1 MAGPY
6 LSPLG
11 PQADL
16 LTEYMFGRRR
26 QVSRRNRTTFTPQ
39 QLQELESL
47 FQKTH
52 YPDVFLREEVA
63 LRISLSEARV
73 QVWFQNRRAKWRK
86 QARLQLLQDAWR
98 VRCLSSLGGA
108 PLLLRPPPPPPTS
121 GHQLTEQQNRSDQGS
136 PPPPTQTNPQ
146 TQIPSDAGTIQQPQQ
161 QPSVMSGSVL
171 SPATDAKLGE
181 VGAQQV
187 QPPSR
192 DYRLLLSPP
201 HSFLPSAGGGGGGNT
216 RDRSPVDRSNRC
228 GCGSPSSNS
237 RHSSGPPSPSGSS
250 ISEGEGSCSRSRP
263 QEAEIDLTMKP
274 APHSVIPPALLLR
287 QPPQH
292 LFHHLAQHHH
302 QQYQQ
307 CEVGGPATPGMDE
320 PLDVSLS
327 GPNK

>member
-98 VRCLSSLGGA
+98 MRCLGLGSAA
-108 PLLLRPPPPPPTS
+108 PLLLRPPPAPGVERSDSLTPPPSAGLSPPQITS
-121 GHQLTEQQNRSDQGS
+121 GS
-136 PPPPTQTNPQ
+136 PDKLPDNPNH
-146 TQIPSDAGTIQQPQQ
+146 
-161 QPSVMSGSVL
+161 SVC
-171 SPATDAKLGE
+171 
-181 VGAQQV
+181 
-187 QPPSR
+187 R
-192 DYRLLLSPP
+192 DYRILPHHGYPVNCDKSPE
-201 HSFLPSAGGGGGGNT
+201 
-216 RDRSPVDRSNRC
+216 RVKC
-228 GCGSPSSNS
+228 GCGSPPRSSE
-237 RHSSGPPSPSGSS
+237 SPTD
-250 ISEGEGSCSRSRP
+250 IEVDLAPQDRP
-263 QEAEIDLTMKP
+263 QESEMDLTIKTPMP
-274 APHSVIPPALLLR
+274 TRHPEIPPM
-287 QPPQH
+287 
-292 LFHHLAQHHH
+292 FHHLPSKPQHDLS
-302 QQYQQ
+302 
-307 CEVGGPATPGMDE
+307 PATRSIDE
-320 PLDVSLS
+320 PLDVTLN
-327 GPNK
+327 GNRNNN

>member
-98 VRCLSSLGGA
+98 MRCLGLGSA
-108 PLLLRPPPPPPTS
+108 TPLLLGRPPPVSPAVSPPKGPAPPPPPPPT
-121 GHQLTEQQNRSDQGS
+121 
-136 PPPPTQTNPQ
+136 PP
-146 TQIPSDAGTIQQPQQ
+146 
-161 QPSVMSGSVL
+161 
-171 SPATDAKLGE
+171 
-181 VGAQQV
+181 
-187 QPPSR
+187 
-192 DYRLLLSPP
+192 
-201 HSFLPSAGGGGGGNT
+201 
-216 RDRSPVDRSNRC
+216 
-228 GCGSPSSNS
+228 
-237 RHSSGPPSPSGSS
+237 PPSPSSSSALTGSPTASDKLVGETGGSVS
-250 ISEGEGSCSRSRP
+250 ICRDFRILPPPPPGYSIPCDKSPDRIKCRCTSPVEHIDILATRERP
-263 QEAEIDLTMKP
+263 QEAEMDLTLKGHHH
-274 APHSVIPPALLLR
+274 ASSR
-287 QPPQH
+287 QVAT
-292 LFHHLAQHHH
+292 LFHHHHSATGP
-302 QQYQQ
+302 QQD
-307 CEVGGPATPGMDE
+307 MDE
-320 PLDVSLS
+320 PLDVTLNSS
-327 GPNK
+327 KNN